1 MCYNKGTKNKCEVFK
16 IMVNIDLT
24 KVNKHSMASVL
35 TDNTNEL
42 TEVCK
47 SGSVNEIYNFVAGLF
62 EKESI
67 NTKASNRLLNNI
79 KSANSATKAMFI
91 VYNSMMAGS
100 GLSVV

>member
-1 MCYNKGTKNKCEVFK
+1 M
-16 IMVNIDLT
+16 INIDLT
-24 KVNKHSMASVL
+24 KVNQHSMASVL
-35 TDNTNEL
+35 TDNNKEL
-42 TEVCK
+42 TKVCK
-47 SGSVNEIYNFVAGLF
+47 SGSVNEIYNFVACLF
-62 EKESI
+62 EKENI

>member
-1 MCYNKGTKNKCEVFK
+1 M
-16 IMVNIDLT
+16 INIDLT

-35 TDNTNEL
+35 TNNTDGL
-42 TEVCK
+42 KKVCE

-62 EKESI
+62 EKENI

-91 VYNSMMAGS
+91 VYNSVMSGS

>member
-1 MCYNKGTKNKCEVFK
+1 M
-16 IMVNIDLT
+16 INIDLT

-35 TDNTNEL
+35 KSNNDEL
-42 TEVCK
+42 KKICE

-62 EKESI
+62 EKENI

-91 VYNSMMAGS
+91 VYNSVMSGS

>member
-1 MCYNKGTKNKCEVFK
+1 M
-16 IMVNIDLT
+16 INIDLT

-35 TDNTNEL
+35 TSNTDEL
-42 TEVCK
+42 KKICE

-62 EKESI
+62 EKENI

-91 VYNSMMAGS
+91 VYNSVMSGS

>member
-1 MCYNKGTKNKCEVFK
+1 M
-16 IMVNIDLT
+16 INIDLT

-35 TDNTNEL
+35 TSNTDEL
-42 TEVCK
+42 KKICE
-47 SGSVNEIYNFVAGLF
+47 SGSVNEIYNFVASLF
-62 EKESI
+62 EKENI

>member
-1 MCYNKGTKNKCEVFK
+1 M
-16 IMVNIDLT
+16 INIDLT
-24 KVNKHSMASVL
+24 KVNQHSMASVL
-35 TDNTNEL
+35 TSNTDEL
-42 TEVCK
+42 KKICE
-47 SGSVNEIYNFVAGLF
+47 SGSVNEIYNFVASLF
-62 EKESI
+62 EKENI

>member
-1 MCYNKGTKNKCEVFK
+1 M
-16 IMVNIDLT
+16 INIDLT

-35 TDNTNEL
+35 TNNTNEL
-42 TEVCK
+42 KEVCK

-79 KSANSATKAMFI
+79 KHSDSATQAMFI
-91 VYNSMMAGS
+91 VYNSVMAGS

>member
-1 MCYNKGTKNKCEVFK
+1 M
-16 IMVNIDLT
+16 INIDLT
-24 KVNKHSMASVL
+24 KVNQHSMASVL
-35 TDNTNEL
+35 TNNTNEL

-62 EKESI
+62 EKENI
-67 NTKASNRLLNNI
+67 NTKASNRLLNI

>member
-1 MCYNKGTKNKCEVFK
+1 M
-16 IMVNIDLT
+16 INIDLT
-24 KVNKHSMASVL
+24 KVNQHSMASVL
-35 TDNTNEL
+35 TNNTNEL

-62 EKESI
+62 EKENI

-79 KSANSATKAMFI
+79 KNSDSATKAMFI

>member
-1 MCYNKGTKNKCEVFK
+1 M
-16 IMVNIDLT
+16 INIDLT

-35 TDNTNEL
+35 TDNTKEL
-42 TEVCK
+42 KKICE

-62 EKESI
+62 EKENI

-79 KSANSATKAMFI
+79 KSANSATQAMFV
-91 VYNSMMAGS
+91 VYNSVMSGS

>member
-1 MCYNKGTKNKCEVFK
+1 M
-16 IMVNIDLT
+16 INIDLT

-35 TDNTNEL
+35 TDNTKEL

-62 EKESI
+62 EKENI
-67 NTKASNRLLNNI
+67 NTKASNRLLDNI
-79 KSANSATKAMFI
+79 KHAHSADNATFI

-100 GLSVV
+100 GLSAM

>member
-1 MCYNKGTKNKCEVFK
+1 M
-16 IMVNIDLT
+16 INIDLT
-24 KVNKHSMASVL
+24 KVNQHSMASVL
-35 TDNTNEL
+35 KDNTNEL

-62 EKESI
+62 EKENI

-79 KSANSATKAMFI
+79 KNADSATKAMFI

>member
-1 MCYNKGTKNKCEVFK
+1 M
-16 IMVNIDLT
+16 INIDLT
-24 KVNKHSMASVL
+24 KVNQHSMASVL
-35 TDNTNEL
+35 ANNTNEL

-47 SGSVNEIYNFVAGLF
+47 SGSVNDIYNFVAGLF
-62 EKESI
+62 EKENI

>member
-1 MCYNKGTKNKCEVFK
+1 M
-16 IMVNIDLT
+16 INIDLT

-35 TDNTNEL
+35 TDNNKEL

-62 EKESI
+62 EKENI

-91 VYNSMMAGS
+91 VYNSVMAGS

>member
-1 MCYNKGTKNKCEVFK
+1 M
-16 IMVNIDLT
+16 INIDLT
-24 KVNKHSMASVL
+24 KVNQHSIASVL
-35 TDNTNEL
+35 TDNTNKL
-42 TEVCK
+42 KEVCK

-62 EKESI
+62 EKENI

>member
-1 MCYNKGTKNKCEVFK
+1 M
-16 IMVNIDLT
+16 INIDLT

-35 TDNTNEL
+35 KENNNKL
-42 TEVCK
+42 KEVCK
-47 SGSVNEIYNFVAGLF
+47 SGSVNKIYNFVAGLF
-62 EKESI
+62 EKENI

-79 KSANSATKAMFI
+79 KHSDSATKGMFI